1 MMPRVMSL
9 LAAVILLLFATI
21 AVSGQTEAA
30 EVVNDVG
37 DPLNITLNAGKLIR
51 LDKAATSVFVG
62 NPELADVHV
71 QSPRIIYIFAKQP
84 GKTNLFALDGR
95 GQVLIN
101 SPVVIQHDVQAL
113 EAALRDLTPNS
124 NLRAQSMNDGIILT
138 GRVASADIS
147 ASAQSLAALYAKKNK
162 IFNRIVV
169 EGAMQVN
176 LRVQVAEVARSVTKQ
191 LGVNWENLSNF
202 GNFTLGLGTGR
213 DILDGST
220 IVRNGSQ
227 STGFLGFNDGQTAIG
242 GAIDA
247 LEEEGLITL
256 LAEPNL
262 TALSG
267 ESASFLA
274 GGEFPIPVPGED
286 GEITIEYKEFGVS
299 LDFTPN
305 VVGNDRIN
313 LKVNPEVSQLSS
325 ASAINVNNIFIQS
338 LITRRANTTVELASG
353 QSFVIGGLLNSDSD
367 NNVQKTPLLGELP
380 IIGALFRS
388 TSFQRNETELVIIV
402 TPYLVKPTNSRMA
415 LPTDGYVPPNST
427 DQYKDGLNYRPTIS
441 EDEAKKSAPAG
452 PSTANK
458 QVKLVGPAGFIME

>member
-1 MMPRVMSL
+1 MRNLCIALVAGFTLMAGALSPQEAR
-9 LAAVILLLFATI
+9 AAK
-21 AVSGQTEAA
+21 
-30 EVVNDVG
+30 VVNDVG
-37 DPLNITLNAGKLIR
+37 DPLHLTLNAGKLVR
-51 LDKAATSVFVG
+51 LDNPATSVFVG
-62 NPELADVHV
+62 NAELADVQI
-71 QSPRIIYIFAKQP
+71 QSPRIIYVFAKQP

-95 GQVLIN
+95 GRVLLN
-101 SPVVIQHDVQAL
+101 SPVIIQHDVEAL
-113 EAALRDLTPNS
+113 NAALQDIAPGS
-124 NLRAQSMNDGIILT
+124 NLQAQSMKDGIILT
-138 GRVASADIS
+138 GRVASADLS
-147 ASAQSLAALYAKKNK
+147 ASAQRIASLYASRSK

-202 GNFTLGLGTGR
+202 GNFTFGLGTGR
-213 DILDGST
+213 DAVTGST
-220 IVRNGSQ
+220 ILRNGTQ
-227 STGFLGFNDGQTAIG
+227 STVSLGFNDGQTAINSV
-242 GAIDA
+242 IDA

-286 GEITIEYKEFGVS
+286 GTVTVSYKDFGVS
-299 LDFTPN
+299 LNFTPN
-305 VVGNDRIN
+305 IVANNRIN
-313 LKVNPEVSQLSS
+313 LRVKPEVSQLSS
-325 ASAINVNNIFIQS
+325 TSAINVGGVFIQS

-427 DQYKDGLNYRPTIS
+427 DQYKDGLNYRPTH
-441 EDEAKKSAPAG
+441 DDKSASKSTRAKPT
-452 PSTANK
+452 TANK
-458 QVKLVGPAGFIME
+458 DVKLVGPAGFIME

>member
-1 MMPRVMSL
+1 MQKVLIALIAGFAL
-9 LAAVILLLFATI
+9 LASALLP
-21 AVSGQTEAA
+21 QEARA
-30 EVVNDVG
+30 AKVVNDVG
-37 DPLNITLNAGKLIR
+37 DPLHLTLNAGKLVR
-51 LDKAATSVFVG
+51 LDNPATSVFVG
-62 NPELADVHV
+62 NAELADVQI
-71 QSPRIIYIFAKQP
+71 QSPRIIYVFAKKP

-95 GQVLIN
+95 GRVLLN
-101 SPVVIQHDVQAL
+101 SPVIIQHDVEAL
-113 EAALRDLTPNS
+113 NAALQDIAPGS
-124 NLRAQSMNDGIILT
+124 NLQAQSMKDGIILT
-138 GRVASADIS
+138 GRVASADLS
-147 ASAQSLAALYAKKNK
+147 ASAQRIASLYAKSTK

-202 GNFTLGLGTGR
+202 GNFSFGLGAGR
-213 DILDGST
+213 DFVDGAFL
-220 IVRNGSQ
+220 RNGSTT
-227 STGFLGFNDGQTAIG
+227 SGFFGFNDGQTAINA
-242 GAIDA
+242 AIDA
-247 LEEEGLITL
+247 LEDEGLITL

-286 GEITIEYKEFGVS
+286 GTVTVSYKDFGVS
-299 LDFTPN
+299 LNFTPN
-305 VVGNDRIN
+305 IVANNRIN
-313 LKVNPEVSQLSS
+313 LRVRPEVSQLSS
-325 ASAINVNNIFIQS
+325 TSAINVGGVFIQS

-427 DQYKDGLNYRPTIS
+427 DQYKDGLNYRPTH
-441 EDEAKKSAPAG
+441 DDKSASKSTPAK
-452 PSTANK
+452 PTTANK
-458 QVKLVGPAGFIME
+458 DVKLVGPAGFIME